1 MATITH
7 QYQPD
12 FVTPPGYTLKE
23 TLETTGM
30 SQKELA
36 DRMGRPI
43 KTISEIINVKT
54 QITPETA
61 IQLENVLGIP
71 ATFWLSR
78 EVRYREYLAKEE
90 EKKRL
95 ETQKDLLS
103 ELPLKDL
110 RKRGYLS
117 KTRDKITQVKE
128 TITYYGV
135 NHLSQVNDV
144 YFESTS
150 HFRKS
155 DKYNLN
161 VKHLAAWIRE
171 GELEAE
177 KINTDPY
184 TKENFLKALENI
196 RLLTREDPEQ
206 FHPKMIELCRNAGV
220 AFVMVQQY
228 EKCRT
233 SGLAR
238 WLRPNKALIQLSL
251 RYKTDDHFWFSFFH
265 EAAHILFHS
274 KKQTFLDDY
283 KTKNGTNEIEEE
295 ANQFAANYL
304 IPEDRYKQIID
315 DLPLGRE
322 KIINYAE
329 QLNISPGILVGRL
342 QHDKV
347 IEYRWMNDLKRK
359 FIWKHN

>member
-1 MATITH
+1 MATTTH
-7 QYQPD
+7 QYQPE

-43 KTISEIINVKT
+43 KTISEIINGKT
-54 QITPETA
+54 QITSETA

-78 EVRYREYLAKEE
+78 EGRYREYLAKEE

-128 TITYYGV
+128 AITYYGI
-135 NHLSQVNDV
+135 NDLSQIDKV
-144 YFESTS
+144 YFESS
-150 HFRKS
+150 FQFRKS
-155 DKYNLN
+155 KKYDLN
-161 VKHLAAWIRE
+161 IKHLAAWIRE
-171 GELEAE
+171 GELDAE
-177 KINTDPY
+177 KIHTEPY
-184 TKENFLKALENI
+184 SKEKFLKALENI
-196 RLLTREDPEQ
+196 RYLTREEPEI
-206 FHPKMIELCRNAGV
+206 FHPKMIELCRHAGV

-283 KTKNGTNEIEEE
+283 KTKSGADEIEEE
-295 ANQFAANYL
+295 ANQFAANFL
-304 IPEDRYKQIID
+304 IPEDLYQQIIG
-315 DLPLGRE
+315 DLPLGRD
-322 KIINYAE
+322 KIINFAE
-329 QLNISPGILVGRL
+329 QLKISPGILVGRL

-347 IEYRWMNDLKRK
+347 IEYGWMNDLKRK

>member
-12 FVTPPGYTLKE
+12 FVTPPGDTLKE

-43 KTISEIINVKT
+43 KTISEIINGKT

-135 NHLSQVNDV
+135 NHLSQVNDI

-177 KINTDPY
+177 KIYTDPY
-184 TKENFLKALENI
+184 SKENFLEALENI

-359 FIWKHN
+359 FIWKYN